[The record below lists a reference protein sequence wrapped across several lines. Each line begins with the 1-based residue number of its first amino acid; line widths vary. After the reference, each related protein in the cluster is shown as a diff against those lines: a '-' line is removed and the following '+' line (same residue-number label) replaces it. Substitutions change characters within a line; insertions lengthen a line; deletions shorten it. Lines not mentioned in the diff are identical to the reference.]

1 MSQVDLTATAQR
13 DLDDIW
19 DYIAAHNLDAAD
31 RAIDKI
37 DLVSHQIARL
47 PNIGIK
53 CDDLSQGL
61 RKFPVRP
68 YEYVLFYRPI
78 EDGIRLIRV
87 LHGRRDL
94 PAVFRDEPQSN
105 NRHRFVCL
113 SRELWDN
120 SKSRAWQIRA

>member
-31 RAIDKI
+31 RVIDKI

-47 PNIGIK
+47 PNIGTTS
-53 CDDLSQGL
+53 DELSPGL
-61 RKFPVRP
+61 RQFPVRP

-78 EDGIRLIRV
+78 DNGIRLIRV

-94 PAVFRDEPQSN
+94 PVVFREEPPA
-105 NRHRFVCL
+105 
-113 SRELWDN
+113 
-120 SKSRAWQIRA
+120 K